1 MVATIIMVGE
11 DIHLVPAID
20 GWTLDD
26 KQIDIYP
33 RIGDF
38 IALAAISDIPT
49 LRALW
54 LDLYPNIGDGKI
66 FDLPGGF
73 CLVEN
78 GKILVELQCCA
89 DFSDVGRWETLAD
102 FKAPEWSRPYF
113 SNGWIRL
120 WFGHP
125 RLAAR
130 QEGGNV
136 WLAPDND
143 TDTFPV
149 LPLKGAS
156 ILSVPVAALRRALDE
171 AKQVMTAIEARL
183 DQALIGV
190 IPDRLRAA
198 AIDLMLNGY
207 NGRYD
212 GLRGLDQEPG

>member
-1 MVATIIMVGE
+1 MVKSSI
-11 DIHLVPAID
+11 
-20 GWTLDD
+20 
-26 KQIDIYP
+26 
-33 RIGDF
+33 F
-38 IALAAISDIPT
+38 LAASASWKTGRFSSEP
-49 LRALW
+49 
-54 LDLYPNIGDGKI
+54 
-66 FDLPGGF
+66 
-73 CLVEN
+73 
-78 GKILVELQCCA
+78 QCCA

-113 SNGWIRL
+113 SNGWICL

-130 QEGGNV
+130 QDGGNV

-143 TDTFPV
+143 TDTLPV

-183 DQALIGV
+183 DQALIEV

-198 AIDLMLNGY
+198 AVDLMLNGY

-212 GLRGLDQEPG
+212 GLRKLDQEPG

>member
-78 GKILVELQCCA
+78 GRILVELQCCA
-89 DFSDVGRWETLAD
+89 DFSDVATASPRSNRSTRAVFALSRRPRRSLTIRNATRSAGPITAEGRPIQPQCVPPWAVPPCD
-102 FKAPEWSRPYF
+102 RGRNRGVCAPTGQRGGIANSKRFGPRGGSSSPGIHPY
-113 SNGWIRL
+113 
-120 WFGHP
+120 P
-125 RLAAR
+125 
-130 QEGGNV
+130 
-136 WLAPDND
+136 P
-143 TDTFPV
+143 
-149 LPLKGAS
+149 
-156 ILSVPVAALRRALDE
+156 
-171 AKQVMTAIEARL
+171 
-183 DQALIGV
+183 
-190 IPDRLRAA
+190 
-198 AIDLMLNGY
+198 
-207 NGRYD
+207 
-212 GLRGLDQEPG
+212 